1 MDEYYTEKISFN
13 DKIPDKGL
21 ELVMKDLLGNI
32 LGDLIYDSLPNIEK
46 HHNYHRIEFESGGEK
61 MTLSFY
67 APGSH
72 VPDGHLGST
81 ASFGEEKRA
90 IILEDSKYRMGFV
103 EKKEVYTQ
111 MSCNLQPARFGKNLE
126 TLMSDPNVISIE
138 ELPKKVGLHSHLVT
152 RNVPDAKFESYRP
165 AKNLPVDE
173 ERWESDDYRTE
184 ALNHFNELGLNGSVL
199 AEIIV
204 EHFDEF
210 GIK

>member
-1 MDEYYTEKISFN
+1 MDKDYGKEYTSFSATCEGLE
-13 DKIPDKGL
+13 PTMKGL
-21 ELVMKDLLGNI
+21 LEDY
-32 LGDLIYDSLPNIEK
+32 LGDLIYDSLPNKEK
-46 HHNYHRIEFESGGEK
+46 YHNYRRIEFEHCGEA

-81 ASFGEEKRA
+81 AGFGEEKRA
-90 IILEDSKYRMGFV
+90 IILEDSKYRIGFV
-103 EKKEVYTQ
+103 EKKKVYTQ

-126 TLMSDPNVISIE
+126 TLMSNPNMISIE
-138 ELPKKVGLHSHLVT
+138 EKEGGVHSHLVT
-152 RNVPDAKFESYRP
+152 LNVPDAKFESYRP
-165 AKNLPVDE
+165 ATNLPVDK
-173 ERWESDDYRTE
+173 ERWDSDDYRTE